1 MAVCFRPVK
10 EHKTF
15 SVLCLPY
22 SFLREQTEQT
32 SLTCTQACFGAIPS
46 SMIVMKHLVCGGKSS
61 FITLLGQSLVPLRQ
75 QMAIWTSHIAIQVTK
90 SSE

>member
-22 SFLREQTEQT
+22 SFLREHTEQT
-32 SLTCTQACFGAIPS
+32 SLTCTQACFAAIPS
-46 SMIVMKHLVCGGKSS
+46 N
-61 FITLLGQSLVPLRQ
+61 PPAQ
-75 QMAIWTSHIAIQVTK
+75 Q
-90 SSE
+90 